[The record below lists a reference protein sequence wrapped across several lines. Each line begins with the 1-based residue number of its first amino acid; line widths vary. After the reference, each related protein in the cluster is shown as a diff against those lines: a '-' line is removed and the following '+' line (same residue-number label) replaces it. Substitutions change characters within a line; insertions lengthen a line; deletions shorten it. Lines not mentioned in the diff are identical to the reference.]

1 MENLVAASGKA
12 VVETTVSSAP
22 CDLIE
27 LGNVRPE
34 KLKSETC
41 NIQKFRKHIFCE
53 LERRQ
58 TEVTEKELS

>member
-12 VVETTVSSAP
+12 VVETTVSSAL

-27 LGNVRPE
+27 LGDVRPE

-41 NIQKFRKHIFCE
+41 NIQKFRKHILCE
-53 LERRQ
+53 LERR
-58 TEVTEKELS
+58 EAAVMGKKLS